1 MWGSGHI
8 VFCPLSKLS
17 DQFMNEFL
25 FRWGVLNNLI
35 HFDSTAHNQKST
47 LLQLKGERNAGN
59 AKWLRLHHQ
68 SLHKDEREICGN
80 KRVVNTLQK
89 GTRAEEKRNTGT
101 HSQKNG

>member
-35 HFDSTAHNQKST
+35 HFDSCTAHNQKST
-47 LLQLKGERNAGN
+47 FLQLKGERNAGN

-68 SLHKDEREICGN
+68 SLSKAEQGDE
-80 KRVVNTLQK
+80 KY
-89 GTRAEEKRNTGT
+89 
-101 HSQKNG
+101 